1 MKTKIFIAAALLV
14 TGTAFSQSVSSRNEA
29 TSRASASTSSTPGN
43 ASADGSL
50 SSSSSTSSNVNAAGK
65 VEAASQVA
73 SGVKQS
79 GEASLAATK
88 KEVKKDYKQVRQEAE
103 ANDRISAGV
112 HAGSNGNVET
122 QHNKAGSNAS
132 INTANGVSA
141 SSTLGSGTIKMTKSE
156 VKAKN
161 ATDVHIN
168 SVNRVKPKPK
178 ATGSTQVNT
187 GAKVSANGGAKH
199 AGMKTGIK
207 SNISGRSGISIK

>member
-50 SSSSSTSSNVNAAGK
+50 SSSSSTSSNVHAAGK
-65 VEAASQVA
+65 VEAAAQVA

-112 HAGSNGNVET
+112 HA
-122 QHNKAGSNAS
+122 
-132 INTANGVSA
+132 
-141 SSTLGSGTIKMTKSE
+141 
-156 VKAKN
+156 
-161 ATDVHIN
+161 
-168 SVNRVKPKPK
+168 
-178 ATGSTQVNT
+178 
-187 GAKVSANGGAKH
+187 
-199 AGMKTGIK
+199 
-207 SNISGRSGISIK
+207 